1 MQNTRTLVVCPK
13 CKKPL
18 TYKGS
23 RFRCTNPD
31 CEVLIV
37 PISEVHIVEVAV
49 KEE

>member
-1 MQNTRTLVVCPK
+1 MPDTKTLVICPK

-18 TYKGS
+18 TYKGKK
-23 RFRCTNPD
+23 FRCTNPD

-37 PISEVHIVEVAV
+37 PKDSVHIAEV